1 MKLLLSLCM
10 CTSLLRC
17 APDGT
22 LADSAGSRSLVSM
35 AAAPDR
41 LRQWIAPSIEYHRPI
56 VRPLQ
61 ALRMIAGAVAL
72 AL

>member
-1 MKLLLSLCM
+1 MKLLLGLCM

-17 APDGT
+17 TPD
-22 LADSAGSRSLVSM
+22 LALAESGGSLSMVSM
-35 AAAPDR
+35 ATAPDR
-41 LRQWIAPSIEYHRPI
+41 LREWIAPPIEYHRP
-56 VRPLQ
+56 VMRPL